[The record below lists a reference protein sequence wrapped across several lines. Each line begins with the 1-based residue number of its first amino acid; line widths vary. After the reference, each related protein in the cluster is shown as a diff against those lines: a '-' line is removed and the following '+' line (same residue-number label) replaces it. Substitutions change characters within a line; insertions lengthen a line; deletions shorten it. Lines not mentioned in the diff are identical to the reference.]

1 VARLW
6 SVLPFLLEHRK
17 SHAGEPLAFASL
29 GLSDMEAFFS
39 SLTQAQWSNANVY
52 GLEYLL
58 LRLDQESL
66 AQGRLV
72 TAVQLFDCHGIRLQ
86 HVMPR
91 VFHRLKDAVQLPDR
105 YYPELFSQIV
115 AFNILPIAVRAYELI
130 RPLLSKAIQERIRL
144 ATPARS
150 EGLPL
155 SLAPPS
161 SLPACYGGSLAQLP
175 EDVAAALGIDKLG
188 AGCLAGAS
196 GGSLF
201 RGEPA
206 HLGKYHS
213 TPYDAALHGSAWPP
227 ARSSSRD
234 WEWRRS
240 SSR

>member
-1 VARLW
+1 MTR
-6 SVLPFLLEHRK
+6 PRT
-17 SHAGEPLAFASL
+17 LAPHPRAHTQPSPR
-29 GLSDMEAFFS
+29 GGAPAAQQRREAPPP
-39 SLTQAQWSNANVY
+39 Q
-52 GLEYLL
+52 
-58 LRLDQESL
+58 
-66 AQGRLV
+66 
-72 TAVQLFDCHGIRLQ
+72 
-86 HVMPR
+86 
-91 VFHRLKDAVQLPDR
+91 DAVQLPDR

-234 WEWRRS
+234 SWEWRRS